1 MAEGQLLHLEEY
13 RRRSECFV
21 VVGYQPSAGA
31 FGGIGCL
38 LLASQEGGQ
47 LVYVGEVRGGLSRDD
62 AIALRWMM
70 DRLIVP
76 NAPINVARKRVRWL
90 TPELVAE
97 ISFLGW
103 TDDGK
108 LRHASFKGLRE
119 EADEANVLVVDER
132 SVLRSSPN

>member
-21 VVGYQPSAGA
+21 IVGYQPSAGA
-31 FGGIGCL
+31 FGGIGRL
-38 LLASQEGGQ
+38 LLASQEGGR
-47 LVYVGEVRGGLSRDD
+47 LVYVGEVRGDLSREY

-76 NAPINVARKRVRWL
+76 ISPVDVARKRVRWL

-119 EADEANVLVVDER
+119 EADEA
-132 SVLRSSPN
+132 SVYQVN